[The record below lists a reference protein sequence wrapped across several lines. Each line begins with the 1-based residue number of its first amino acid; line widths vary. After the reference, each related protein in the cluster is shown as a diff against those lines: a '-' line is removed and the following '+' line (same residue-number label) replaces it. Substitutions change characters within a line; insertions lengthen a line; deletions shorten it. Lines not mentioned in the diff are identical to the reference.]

1 MKKILNILLGVLMA
15 ITVVMMAY
23 AIFTGGSEAAISAN
37 LVWGYVLMV
46 LAICSVIFCAVY
58 GMMKNPAGIKG
69 TLLSLGLVVVVVL
82 ASYFVAAGRDILI
95 PNFSDGGAHSDGD
108 RRLQHSGSLYR
119 HGSSHRGSPL
129 FGSCEIIQ
137 IREE

>member
-69 TLLSLGLVVVVVL
+69 TLVVVVVL

-95 PNFSDGGAHSDGD
+95 PNFSDGGYFPHTATVIADCSILVAYIAMGAAIVVA
-108 RRLQHSGSLYR
+108 LY
-119 HGSSHRGSPL
+119 SEVAKL
-129 FGSCEIIQ
+129 FK
-137 IREE
+137 

>member
-23 AIFTGGSEAAISAN
+23 AIFTGGSDAAISAN

-46 LAICSVIFCAVY
+46 LAICSGLFCAVY

-69 TLLSLGLVVVVVL
+69 TLLSLGLMIVVVVV
-82 ASYFVAAGRDILI
+82 SYFVAAGKEILI
-95 PNFSDGGAHSDGD
+95 PNFSDGGYFSHSETVIADCSI
-108 RRLQHSGSLYR
+108 LVAYIAMAAAIVAALY
-119 HGSSHRGSPL
+119 SEVAKL
-129 FGSCEIIQ
+129 FK
-137 IREE
+137 

>member
-82 ASYFVAAGRDILI
+82 ASYFVAAGRRLF
-95 PNFSDGGAHSDGD
+95 PAHSDGD